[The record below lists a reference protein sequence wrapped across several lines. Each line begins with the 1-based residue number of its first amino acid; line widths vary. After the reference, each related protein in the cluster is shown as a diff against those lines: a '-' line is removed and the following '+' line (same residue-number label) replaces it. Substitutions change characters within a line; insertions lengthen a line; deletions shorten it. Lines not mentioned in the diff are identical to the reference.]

1 MTPNPCYKDNKDC
14 EHRCVGCRSTCQDWK
29 DWEKIHAKEVAEIRE
44 KRRADIGVC
53 SFLADRDKRI
63 ALDNNRRATE
73 NHLRKMGKK

>member
-14 EHRCVGCRSTCQDWK
+14 ERRCVGCRSTCQDWK

-44 KRRADIGVC
+44 KRCADIGVC
-53 SFLADRDKRI
+53 CFLADRDKRI

>member
-14 EHRCVGCRSTCQDWK
+14 ERRRVGCRSTCQDWK

-44 KRRADIGVC
+44 KRCADIGVC
-53 SFLADRDKRI
+53 CFLADRDKRI

-73 NHLRKMGKK
+73 NHLKRIGKK

>member
-44 KRRADIGVC
+44 KRRTDIGVC
-53 SFLADRDKRI
+53 CFLADRDKRI